1 MQKTYNDIPSSRPA
15 TPLLDA
21 VNAPAD
27 LRQLNADELV
37 QLTDELR
44 LFMLFCVGKTGGHFG
59 AGLGVTELTVALH
72 YVFNTPKANN
82 IGYFS
87 KLGNLILAHRRT
99 VIHFW
104 PCIGVDT

>member
-1 MQKTYNDIPSSRPA
+1 MQKTYTDIPSSRPA
-15 TPLLDA
+15 TPLLDS

-27 LRQLNADELV
+27 LRQLNTDELV

-72 YVFNTPKANN
+72 YVFNTPNDRLVWDVGHQTYPHK
-82 IGYFS
+82 ILTGRREKMLLS
-87 KLGNLILAHRRT
+87 LIH
-99 VIHFW
+99 I
-104 PCIGVDT
+104 